1 MASDLLITM
10 GWNGNAAHAPSNGN
24 RGLELLGV
32 LRATATDLNEPAQ
45 NFFCCCRNFYL
56 SEDGSWRCFP
66 YRLIRPFLY
75 RLSLELSL
83 PYYTYSRV
91 DMRWSAVLVLPFLP
105 LSVLAGKF
113 HESPLRSRHAGH
125 ARSIQARN
133 NTGAPTF
140 TLTDLYQG
148 QSFLKYVR
156 NLFESHLLGQ
166 TTNYYQRL
174 GFLFR

>member
-1 MASDLLITM
+1 
-10 GWNGNAAHAPSNGN
+10 
-24 RGLELLGV
+24 
-32 LRATATDLNEPAQ
+32 
-45 NFFCCCRNFYL
+45 
-56 SEDGSWRCFP
+56 
-66 YRLIRPFLY
+66 
-75 RLSLELSL
+75 
-83 PYYTYSRV
+83 
-91 DMRWSAVLVLPFLP
+91 MRWSAVLVLPFFP

-113 HESPLRSRHAGH
+113 HESPRSRHPRH

-133 NTGAPTF
+133 NTGSPKF

-156 NLFESHLLGQ
+156 NLSESHILGH